1 MTPPEE
7 PVFGAALPAKP
18 RPVGAD
24 ERLLRA
30 GIASIWLLTGLL
42 VAHPHYRA
50 VGAQQLDRIGMPHW
64 LMPAACAFEVLLG
77 LRVLLARATLATTAL
92 QVGTVLGFTTIL
104 AVAEPM
110 LLVHPFGI
118 LSKNLPLL
126 ALVVSAYLVER
137 EGWTARTLWLVRA
150 GVAAIWITEG
160 LLPKLLFQQ
169 PMELEVVARSGLVP
183 FDPSTF
189 LVLMGLA
196 QIASGV
202 AVLALRGLPLRLVL
216 GAQVLALVA
225 LPLLVS
231 FHEPLLWVHPFGPLT
246 KNVPIIAGTLIAM
259 RRAP

>member
-1 MTPPEE
+1 MTDE
-7 PVFGAALPAKP
+7 PVFGAPLPAKTA
-18 RPVGAD
+18 PVGAD
-24 ERLLRA
+24 ERLLRV

-50 VGAQQLDRIGMPHW
+50 IGAQQLDRLGLPHG
-64 LMPAACAFEVLLG
+64 LMFAACAFEVLLG
-77 LRVLLARATLATTAL
+77 LRVLLGRATLATTAL
-92 QVGTVLGFTTIL
+92 QVGLVLGFTTIL
-104 AVAEPM
+104 AVSEPM

-118 LSKNLPLL
+118 LSKNVPLL
-126 ALVVSAYLVER
+126 ALVVAAYLVER
-137 EGWTARTLWLVRA
+137 EGWTGRALWLVRG

-160 LLPKLLFQQ
+160 LLPKILFQQ

-183 FDPSTF
+183 IDPSTF
-189 LVLMGLA
+189 LVVMGLL
-196 QIASGV
+196 QVASGL
-202 AVLALRGLPLRLVL
+202 AVLVLRGRPLRAVL

-246 KNVPIIAGTLIAM
+246 KNAPILAGTLIAL